1 MKCRKGWLTVVAVIC
16 GVLMGAGVFV
26 VLWPKQM
33 VVSMQPIVEQ
43 PAVSEPV
50 SLQEVLL
57 TEACGQAE
65 AALALLRGVNDTFT
79 AEASAMR
86 YAQCWAEVKALG
98 TLWGDCGA
106 GGDTKDAAK
115 SAALKDKLEQLGAD
129 LHAEKSRLLAPEVD
143 AYGSAALR
151 DALRGGLPL
160 AGVDAD
166 GVEQLV
172 ADTAALL
179 RDMAAAAQRD
189 GSAAVPAYYA
199 SCVRLR
205 VRWELLAAQG
215 GVMLNL
221 AEQLCRQ
228 DDGVVKKA
236 LGLWRESCDVQ
247 DARVAAVLRLLPRE
261 VILF

>member
-1 MKCRKGWLTVVAVIC
+1 MKCRKAWWAVGTVFC
-16 GVLMGAGVFV
+16 GVLMGIGVLA
-26 VLWPKQM
+26 VLWPKQI
-33 VVSMQPIVEQ
+33 VVSTQPIEKQ
-43 PAVSEPV
+43 PVVTAPV

-57 TEACGQAE
+57 AEACARAE
-65 AALALLRGVNDTFT
+65 GALALLRGVNDTFT

-98 TLWGDCGA
+98 SLWGDCGA

-115 SAALKDKLEQLGAD
+115 SAALKDKLAQLGAD
-129 LHAEKSRLLAPEVD
+129 LHAEMSRLLAPEVD

-151 DALRGGLPL
+151 NALRGGLPL

-179 RDMAAAAQRD
+179 REMAAAAQRD
-189 GSAAVPAYYA
+189 GSAAVSAYYA

-215 GVMLNL
+215 GVMCTL

-247 DARVAAVLRLLPRE
+247 DARVAPILRLLPRE
-261 VILF
+261 VQLF